1 MREEMGRLFGE
12 LVNCP
17 FFILGPAAQGCK
29 SNLLS
34 VPEPNRFTAGSKP
47 LTPVLAG
54 DGIDRKRSSFVFARP
69 FSDSLPFHGRM
80 VEELLVFSVAESHR
94 YQIAS

>member
-47 LTPVLAG
+47 LTPVSRAMGSIGNDHRLFLRGLFLIAY
-54 DGIDRKRSSFVFARP
+54 P
-69 FSDSLPFHGRM
+69 FMGLW
-80 VEELLVFSVAESHR
+80 
-94 YQIAS
+94 